1 MDAER
6 AEAIEQAARKVWDS
20 QNAYR
25 RTVAQ
30 LRAQEWS
37 VVEVGN
43 DAMADLGE
51 ALGVDEVGVA
61 PWHP

>member
-1 MDAER
+1 VS
-6 AEAIEQAARKVWDS
+6 AEAIERAARKVWDS

-30 LRAQEWS
+30 LRSQEWS
-37 VVEVGN
+37 VVEVDN

-51 ALGVDEVGVA
+51 ALGVDEAGVA